1 MDVILV
7 IAAFQ
12 ALLMVALI
20 QTKKAKSISDQI
32 LSVMFLVNALTLFF
46 GFMEIYNR
54 KNGYPY
60 PVFIN
65 ASTPF
70 ILLHGPLLW
79 FYIRSL
85 TYQHFRFKAV
95 HLLHFLP
102 FIVVF
107 IRFSLTM
114 YFLPAEI
121 KIEIE
126 TSEAFKDELFFPLTV
141 AAIAIS
147 TQGYYVWG
155 LLMIRAHEKR
165 IKAYFSRTENIDLRW
180 LKFLIITAI
189 IFYASIST
197 LYAIDYVF
205 SLMPYGALQLTG
217 FSFASFYILVLGF
230 YGHKQG
236 NIFTSHKLEID
247 LHKASDE
254 VQESKLDSEEEK
266 FIRRLLDYMIH
277 QKPFLDPELTL
288 SLLSNQLRVTSEYL
302 SAILNTRLKK
312 NFFDFINHYRVE
324 EFKARCKDP
333 ANRNLKLLSIAF
345 DCGFNSKATFNRVFK
360 NATGLTPSE
369 YMEGIT
375 AK

>member
-12 ALLMVALI
+12 ALFMAALI
-20 QTKKAKSISDQI
+20 QTKKVRSISDQI
-32 LSVMFLVNALTLFF
+32 LSVMFVVNALTLFF

-60 PVFIN
+60 PIFIN

-85 TYQHFRFKAV
+85 TYQHFSFKLF

-102 FIVVF
+102 FLVIL
-107 IRFSLTM
+107 IRFSFSM
-114 YFLPAEI
+114 YFLPTET
-121 KIEIE
+121 KIAIE
-126 TSEAFKDELFFPLTV
+126 TSESFKDNFFFPLTV

-147 TQGYYVWG
+147 TQAYYIWG
-155 LLMIRAHEKR
+155 LLMIRSHERR
-165 IKAYFSRTENIDLRW
+165 IKKYFSRTENIDLRW
-180 LKFLIITAI
+180 LKFLIVAAI
-189 IFYASIST
+189 VFYAGIST
-197 LYAIDYVF
+197 LYAIDYAF

-217 FSFASFYILVLGF
+217 FTFASLYILVLGF
-230 YGHKQG
+230 YGHRQG
-236 NIFTSHKLEID
+236 NIFTSQQLEID
-247 LHKASDE
+247 LHKATPEALSG
-254 VQESKLDSEEEK
+254 KLDSEEEN
-266 FIRRLLDYMIH
+266 FIRLLLDHMSRG
-277 QKPFLDPELTL
+277 KPFLDPELTL
-288 SLLSNQLRVTSEYL
+288 SALSNQLRVSPEFL
-302 SAILNTRLKK
+302 SATLNIRLKK

-324 EFKARCKDP
+324 EFKTRCKEP
-333 ANRNLKLLSIAF
+333 SNRNLKLLSIAY

-369 YMEGIT
+369 YLKSIT
-375 AK
+375 GK

>member
-85 TYQHFRFKAV
+85 TYQHFRFKPV

-102 FIVVF
+102 FIIIF
-107 IRFSLTM
+107 IRFTLTM
-114 YFLPAEI
+114 YFLPAAI

-126 TSEAFKDELFFPLTV
+126 TSEAFKNDFFFPLTV

-197 LYAIDYVF
+197 LYAIDYAF
-205 SLMPYGALQLTG
+205 SLMPYSALQLTG

-230 YGHKQG
+230 YGHRQG
-236 NIFTSHKLEID
+236 NIFTSQKLEID
-247 LHKASDE
+247 LHKATSE
-254 VQESKLDSEEEK
+254 VQESTLNSEEEK

-333 ANRNLKLLSIAF
+333 ASRNLKLLSIAF

-360 NATGLTPSE
+360 NTTGLTPSE

-375 AK
+375 LK